1 MYKINNVKIDKWNYD
16 LKWNG
21 MIFVFFEEILLE
33 CLKIVWFEEFV
44 YWVWGEFGL
53 INCFYYCGIEYF
65 VCIGKL

>member
-44 YWVWGEFGL
+44 YWVWG
-53 INCFYYCGIEYF
+53 
-65 VCIGKL
+65 